1 MQPEQY
7 LQHIDFQATKKLD
20 FTPLFADPKVFRS
33 LVLDLC
39 RPHRDKAIDKIA
51 CPEALGFVLGSAVAA
66 ELKNG
71 LILIRKAGRLPNIRQ
86 NVVSQS
92 FTDYTNESNAFE
104 VNKQLIKKGDRVL
117 LIDDWVETGGQLKGL
132 VKLLEKRG
140 AEVSGIVVL
149 GFNRIGKTQRF
160 AAKYDVSSIIDYQL
174 SGKRDLTKRLDLD

>member
-39 RPHRDKAIDKIA
+39 RL
-51 CPEALGFVLGSAVAA
+51 EVLGAAVAVG
-66 ELKNG
+66 LKKG

-86 NVVSQS
+86 NVVTQS
-92 FTDYTNESNAFE
+92 FTDYTEERNAFE
-104 VNKQLIKKGDRVL
+104 VNKKLIRKGVRVL

-140 AEVSGIVVL
+140 AEVSRIAVL
-149 GFNRIGKTQRF
+149 GFNRVGKTQRF
-160 AAKYDVSSIIDYQL
+160 AAKYNVSSIIDYQL